1 MAERKTSTPS
11 NGYLRTGQP
20 GIPVPGAGRNNDG
33 RLRQGDPMIPQKR
46 RP

>member
-20 GIPVPGAGRNNDG
+20 GIPVPGAGRTDG